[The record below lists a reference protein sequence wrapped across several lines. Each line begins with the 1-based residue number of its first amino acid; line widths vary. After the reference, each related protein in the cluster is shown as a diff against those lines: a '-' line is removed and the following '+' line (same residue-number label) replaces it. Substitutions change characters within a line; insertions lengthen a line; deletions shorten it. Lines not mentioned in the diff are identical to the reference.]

1 MSESITP
8 ETQGEIEFPEFY
20 DDIDPDI
27 AAEFELAQRDARQPN
42 CIYCGRP
49 LEIGQTYYTDLR
61 WKWNAASRGY
71 QKLED
76 RDSDCNKPYCL
87 SCEVHD
93 WDFTNN
99 RWVQY

>member
-1 MSESITP
+1 MSEDITS
-8 ETQGEIEFPEFY
+8 ERQGQLEFPDFY

-27 AAEFELAQRDARQPN
+27 AAEFELAQREARQPN
-42 CIYCGRP
+42 CIYCGHP
-49 LEIGQTYYTDLR
+49 LEIGQTFYTDLR
-61 WKWNAASRGY
+61 WEWNTAKCQY

-76 RDSDCNKPYCL
+76 RDADCNKPYCL
-87 SCEVHD
+87 NCEVRD